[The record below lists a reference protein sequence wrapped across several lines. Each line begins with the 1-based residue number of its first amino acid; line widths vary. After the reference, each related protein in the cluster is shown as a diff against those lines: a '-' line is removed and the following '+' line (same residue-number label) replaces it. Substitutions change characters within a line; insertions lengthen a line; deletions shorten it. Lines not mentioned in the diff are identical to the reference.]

1 MVLKSRMKEYKLWT
15 GEPRDVWE
23 VVENFPKAWKS
34 RPFMNEGGGKR
45 RLGSLGPNP
54 RDPKGYWDGCSKSS
68 YTRFEIPLTNEN
80 KKPI

>member
-45 RLGSLGPNP
+45 RLGRVREDLVSLRESEHGAGHGSVGQVLA
-54 RDPKGYWDGCSKSS
+54 RQA
-68 YTRFEIPLTNEN
+68 
-80 KKPI
+80 